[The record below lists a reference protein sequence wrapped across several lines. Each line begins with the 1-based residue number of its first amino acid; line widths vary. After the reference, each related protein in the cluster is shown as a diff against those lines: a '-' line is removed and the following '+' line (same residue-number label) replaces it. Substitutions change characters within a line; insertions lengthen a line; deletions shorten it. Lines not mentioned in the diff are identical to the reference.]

1 MSKTKKLI
9 ETKKGSSKS
18 KKLNS
23 SRKREFVKLK
33 YHLKMSNIQNVLTNN
48 IQRKSKIL
56 SSGNTGSRA
65 LIISL
70 PVRIKDTDNY
80 KNKGKYIVSKIT
92 PVRKSDITT
101 MNNAKNTSIYAEI
114 HLHRFVTDL
123 YYNSITP
130 HIMLYFTHYELRLEH
145 FPNFLK
151 KKLLNINNTYSDM
164 RYFTILQ
171 ETWGGDLKALESFHD
186 WVKKHKDDRSRQK
199 DFRYILFHI
208 LYTLEC
214 FNKVNFKHNDL
225 HLGNI
230 LILKYKVNKKRF
242 RQYCVTDSKGKN
254 ELYYRLPY
262 HVPWDTRLIDFDRA
276 WKGKQSSVKKQF
288 RKEIDNR
295 SLSISGYDNA
305 FGQSR
310 RKNQKFDT
318 YKFLFSLYKKLPE
331 WHETKIWIRSV
342 IKETLIRNGYINN
355 VKVID
360 SPTYGHLV
368 HPRNGGNFE
377 PSNTYMMSTE
387 DMLRSSYFNVYKLDK
402 KPKSKVPSFY
412 SMKNIF

>member
-208 LYTLEC
+208 LYTPL
-214 FNKVNFKHNDL
+214 
-225 HLGNI
+225 
-230 LILKYKVNKKRF
+230 
-242 RQYCVTDSKGKN
+242 
-254 ELYYRLPY
+254 
-262 HVPWDTRLIDFDRA
+262 
-276 WKGKQSSVKKQF
+276 
-288 RKEIDNR
+288 
-295 SLSISGYDNA
+295 
-305 FGQSR
+305 
-310 RKNQKFDT
+310 
-318 YKFLFSLYKKLPE
+318 
-331 WHETKIWIRSV
+331 
-342 IKETLIRNGYINN
+342 
-355 VKVID
+355 
-360 SPTYGHLV
+360 
-368 HPRNGGNFE
+368 
-377 PSNTYMMSTE
+377 
-387 DMLRSSYFNVYKLDK
+387 
-402 KPKSKVPSFY
+402 
-412 SMKNIF
+412 